1 MLLGRYGWRGEYG
14 EDDPPHYYLRALGM
28 GSVPP
33 LRPFNTA
40 DTPWLIKLFAL
51 KQRLPDRVTT
61 DEGAKLTVE
70 QYLRLEAWPD
80 MFYIEWTEKD
90 LAKISSDP
98 KKIKGGLV
106 IQEIGWKLP
115 SQSLGLDKLRTP

>member
-1 MLLGRYGWRGEYG
+1 
-14 EDDPPHYYLRALGM
+14 
-28 GSVPP
+28 
-33 LRPFNTA
+33 
-40 DTPWLIKLFAL
+40 
-51 KQRLPDRVTT
+51 
-61 DEGAKLTVE
+61 
-70 QYLRLEAWPD
+70 